1 MTMTNVPNKTAP
13 KKLPDDEFAEVFVDL
28 NKGPSTTPIKVPDAL
43 DFGSGEYMEGG
54 MLGLVVTRLI
64 DQNETDLGHLK
75 GLDLTAFWKKQ
86 GGKTHGKNR
95 LADVVK
101 PTGLLYY
108 TLEADFVLWLA
119 ADHCQKMT
127 RAELERLVFRHLL
140 RMARDKDGACTIRD
154 YDFHLFAAEVRK
166 YGVKAE
172 GAQSLVN
179 SLRQLGFDDVA
190 EAEQA
195 PAS

>member
-1 MTMTNVPNKTAP
+1 MTTTNKTTP
-13 KKLPDDEFAEVFVDL
+13 TKLPDDEFGSEFTDL
-28 NKGPSTTPIKVPDAL
+28 NKGTSSTPVKVPDAL
-43 DFGSGEYMEGG
+43 DFGSNEFIEGG
-54 MLGLVVTRLI
+54 VLGFMVTRLI

-75 GLDLTAFWKKQ
+75 GLDLTTFWKKQ
-86 GGKTHGKNR
+86 GGKSHGKNR
-95 LADVVK
+95 IADVVK

-140 RMARDKDGACTIRD
+140 RMARDKDGACAIRD

-166 YGVKAE
+166 YGTKAE
-172 GAQSLVN
+172 GAQALVN

-190 EAEQA
+190 ESEEA
-195 PAS
+195 PA